1 MGVDEQTVAAIKR
14 EMSLR
19 SPEERRAAVRRICQE
34 IWEAWSERTHSQP
47 LALVQARTLD
57 KRGFPVQ
64 SAALSR
70 RLEQR
75 IGDDTSGTVQAEWL
89 LNHLLEQTFKGS
101 KGHRSL
107 YEFYTDYLFLRSSL
121 PRETVPKKDMHA
133 LGARHGLGHTATYHA
148 RRRAE
153 DILADVLLHGGQP
166 PPTEP
171 GA

>member
-1 MGVDEQTVAAIKR
+1 MDVDEQTVAAMKE
-14 EMSLR
+14 EMSRR
-19 SPEERRAAVRRICQE
+19 SPAAQRAAVRGICQE
-34 IWEAWSERTHSQP
+34 IFEAWSERTHSQP
-47 LALVQARTLD
+47 LVLVQARTLD
-57 KRGFPVQ
+57 GRGYPAQ

-75 IGDDTSGTVQAEWL
+75 IGDDTSATVQAEWL
-89 LNHLLEQTFKGS
+89 LNHLREQTFKGS

-107 YEFYTDYLFLRSSL
+107 YEFYTDYLFLRASL
-121 PRETVPKKDMHA
+121 PREAVPKKDMHA

-153 DILADVLLHGGQP
+153 DFLALVLLHGGQP

-171 GA
+171 GT